1 MIRPRRLLLAI
12 ALLLVSSAGARTEQT
27 GTVKGTVTTGPDRQ
41 VVADAVVMI
50 EGPANSG
57 GTTRATMNQQHEAFA
72 PHVLGVAVGTTVD
85 FPNGDPVLHNVFST
99 SPAKRFDLGMYGQ
112 GETRTVVFDSPGVVL
127 VRCNVHPRMTGYI
140 VVHSN
145 PYVTV
150 TDAHGC
156 RCGSDAVC
164 GTDQVCNDSGYC
176 SARPC
181 KTDDDCDCGVCVNT
195 PSGTCASDFY
205 FCSMLAA

>member
-50 EGPANSG
+50 EGPANGS
-57 GTTRATMNQQHEAFA
+57 GTTRARMNQQHEAFA

-85 FPNGDPVLHNVFST
+85 FPNSDPVLHNVFST

-112 GETRTVVFDSPGVVL
+112 GETRNVVFDSPGVVL

-145 PYVTV
+145 PYVAV
-150 TDAHGC
+150 TDAHG
-156 RCGSDAVC
+156 SYTITSVPP
-164 GTDQVCNDSGYC
+164 GTYT
-176 SARPC
+176 ARIWHEELAGRPVPV
-181 KTDDDCDCGVCVNT
+181 KVFDGRVT
-195 PSGTCASDFY
+195 PLDFG
-205 FCSMLAA
+205 LTRTPTWTPE

>member
-50 EGPANSG
+50 EGPANGG
-57 GTTRATMNQQHEAFA
+57 GTTRTTMNQQHEAFA

-112 GETRTVVFDSPGVVL
+112 GETRNVVFDSPGVVL

-145 PYVTV
+145 PYVAV
-150 TDAHGC
+150 TDAHG
-156 RCGSDAVC
+156 SYTITSVPP
-164 GTDQVCNDSGYC
+164 GTYT
-176 SARPC
+176 ARIWHEELAGRPVPV
-181 KTDDDCDCGVCVNT
+181 KVFDGRVT
-195 PSGTCASDFY
+195 PLDFG
-205 FCSMLAA
+205 LTRTPTWTPE

>member
-1 MIRPRRLLLAI
+1 MIRPRRLLLAVAVLI
-12 ALLLVSSAGARTEQT
+12 VSWAGARTEET

-50 EGPANSG
+50 EGPANGS

-85 FPNGDPVLHNVFST
+85 FPNSDPVLHNVFST

-112 GETRTVVFDSPGVVL
+112 GETRNVVLDSPGVVL
-127 VRCNVHPRMTGYI
+127 VRCNVHSRMTGYI

-145 PYVTV
+145 PYVAV
-150 TDAHGC
+150 TDAHGSYTIT
-156 RCGSDAVC
+156 GVPP
-164 GTDQVCNDSGYC
+164 GTYQARIWHEELSG
-176 SARPC
+176 RTVPV
-181 KTDDDCDCGVCVNT
+181 KVFDDRVT
-195 PSGTCASDFY
+195 PLDITLTRTPTGTSE
-205 FCSMLAA
+205 

>member
-50 EGPANSG
+50 EGPANGS

-112 GETRTVVFDSPGVVL
+112 GETRNVVLDSPGVVL
-127 VRCNVHPRMTGYI
+127 VRCNVHSRMTGYI

-145 PYVTV
+145 PYVAV
-150 TDAHGC
+150 TDAHGSYTIT
-156 RCGSDAVC
+156 GVPP
-164 GTDQVCNDSGYC
+164 GTYQARIWHEELSG
-176 SARPC
+176 RTVPV
-181 KTDDDCDCGVCVNT
+181 KIFDGRVT
-195 PSGTCASDFY
+195 PLDFA
-205 FCSMLAA
+205 LTRTPTWTPE

>member
-1 MIRPRRLLLAI
+1 MIRPRCLLLAI
-12 ALLLVSSAGARTEQT
+12 AVLLVSWAGARTEET

-50 EGPANSG
+50 EGPANGS

-85 FPNGDPVLHNVFST
+85 FPNSDPVLHNVFST

-112 GETRTVVFDSPGVVL
+112 GETRNVVFDSPGVVL
-127 VRCNVHPRMTGYI
+127 VRCNVHSRMTAYI

-145 PYVTV
+145 PYVAV
-150 TDAHGC
+150 TDAHG
-156 RCGSDAVC
+156 SYTITSVPP
-164 GTDQVCNDSGYC
+164 GTYT
-176 SARPC
+176 ARIWHEELAGRPVPV
-181 KTDDDCDCGVCVNT
+181 KVFDGRVT
-195 PSGTCASDFY
+195 PLDFVIGRTQ
-205 FCSMLAA
+205 

>member
-1 MIRPRRLLLAI
+1 MIRPRCLLLAI
-12 ALLLVSSAGARTEQT
+12 AVLLVSWAGARTEET

-50 EGPANSG
+50 EGPANGS

-85 FPNGDPVLHNVFST
+85 FPNSDPVLHNVFST

-112 GETRTVVFDSPGVVL
+112 GETRNVVFDSPGVVL
-127 VRCNVHPRMTGYI
+127 VRCNVHSRMTGYI

-145 PYVTV
+145 PYVAV
-150 TDAHGC
+150 TDAHGSYTIT
-156 RCGSDAVC
+156 GVPP
-164 GTDQVCNDSGYC
+164 GTYQARIWHEELSGRTVPVKVFDGQV
-176 SARPC
+176 
-181 KTDDDCDCGVCVNT
+181 T
-195 PSGTCASDFY
+195 PLDFG
-205 FCSMLAA
+205 LTRTPTWTPE

>member
-1 MIRPRRLLLAI
+1 MIRPRRLLLAV
-12 ALLLVSSAGARTEQT
+12 AVLLVSWAGARTEET

-50 EGPANSG
+50 EGPANGS

-112 GETRTVVFDSPGVVL
+112 GETRNVVFDSPGVVL
-127 VRCNVHPRMTGYI
+127 VRCNVHSRMTAYI

-145 PYVTV
+145 PYVAV
-150 TDAHGC
+150 TDAHGSYTITGVPPGAYQA
-156 RCGSDAVC
+156 RIWHEELSGRTVPVKVFD
-164 GTDQVCNDSGYC
+164 GQV
-176 SARPC
+176 
-181 KTDDDCDCGVCVNT
+181 T
-195 PSGTCASDFY
+195 PLDFA
-205 FCSMLAA
+205 LTRTPTWTPE

>member
-1 MIRPRRLLLAI
+1 MIRPRCLLLAI
-12 ALLLVSSAGARTEQT
+12 AVLLVSWVGARTEET

-50 EGPANSG
+50 EGPANGS

-85 FPNGDPVLHNVFST
+85 FPNSDPVLHNVFST

-112 GETRTVVFDSPGVVL
+112 GETRNVVLDSPGVVL

-145 PYVTV
+145 PYVAV
-150 TDAHGC
+150 TDAHG
-156 RCGSDAVC
+156 SYTITSVPP
-164 GTDQVCNDSGYC
+164 GTYT
-176 SARPC
+176 ARIWHEELAGRPVPV
-181 KTDDDCDCGVCVNT
+181 KVFDGRVT
-195 PSGTCASDFY
+195 PLDFG
-205 FCSMLAA
+205 LTRTPTWTPE

>member
-1 MIRPRRLLLAI
+1 MIHPHRLFLAI
-12 ALLLVSSAGARTEQT
+12 ALLLVPWAGARTEGT
-27 GTVKGTVTTGPDRQ
+27 GTVKGTVTTTDPARQ

-150 TDAHGC
+150 TDAHGSYTIT
-156 RCGSDAVC
+156 GVPP
-164 GTDQVCNDSGYC
+164 GTYEARIWHEALSGR
-176 SARPC
+176 AMPVKVFDGR
-181 KTDDDCDCGVCVNT
+181 VT
-195 PSGTCASDFY
+195 PLDFVIGRTQ
-205 FCSMLAA
+205 

>member
-50 EGPANSG
+50 EGPANGG
-57 GTTRATMNQQHEAFA
+57 GTTRTTMNQQHEAFA

-99 SPAKRFDLGMYGQ
+99 SPPKRFDLGMYGQ
-112 GETRTVVFDSPGVVL
+112 GETRNVVFDSPGVVL

-145 PYVTV
+145 PYVAV
-150 TDAHGC
+150 TDAHG
-156 RCGSDAVC
+156 SYTITSVPP
-164 GTDQVCNDSGYC
+164 GTYT
-176 SARPC
+176 ARIWHEELAGRPVPV
-181 KTDDDCDCGVCVNT
+181 KVFDGRVT
-195 PSGTCASDFY
+195 PLDFT
-205 FCSMLAA
+205 LTRTPPPAPE

>member
-1 MIRPRRLLLAI
+1 MIRPRCLLLAI
-12 ALLLVSSAGARTEQT
+12 AVLLVSWAGARTEET
-27 GTVKGTVTTGPDRQ
+27 GTVKGTVTTGPDRH

-50 EGPANSG
+50 EGPANGS

-85 FPNGDPVLHNVFST
+85 FPNSDPVLHNVFST

-112 GETRTVVFDSPGVVL
+112 GETRNVVFDSPGVVL

-145 PYVTV
+145 PYVAV
-150 TDAHGC
+150 TDAHGSYTIT
-156 RCGSDAVC
+156 GVPP
-164 GTDQVCNDSGYC
+164 GTYQARIWHEELSGRTVPVKVFDGRVTPLDF
-176 SARPC
+176 ALTR
-181 KTDDDCDCGVCVNT
+181 T
-195 PSGTCASDFY
+195 PSSTPE
-205 FCSMLAA
+205 

>member
-12 ALLLVSSAGARTEQT
+12 ALLLVSWAGARTEET

-50 EGPANSG
+50 EGPANGS

-85 FPNGDPVLHNVFST
+85 FPNSDPVLHNVFST

-112 GETRTVVFDSPGVVL
+112 GETRNVVFDSPGVVL
-127 VRCNVHPRMTGYI
+127 VRCNVHPPMTGYI

-150 TDAHGC
+150 TDAHGSYTITGVPPGAYQA
-156 RCGSDAVC
+156 RIWHEELSGRTVPVKVFDDRVTPLDFTLTRTPT
-164 GTDQVCNDSGYC
+164 GTSE
-176 SARPC
+176 
-181 KTDDDCDCGVCVNT
+181 
-195 PSGTCASDFY
+195 
-205 FCSMLAA
+205 

>member
-1 MIRPRRLLLAI
+1 MIRPRRLLLAV
-12 ALLLVSSAGARTEQT
+12 AVLLVSWAGARTEET

-50 EGPANSG
+50 EGPANGG
-57 GTTRATMNQQHEAFA
+57 GTTRTTMNQQHEAFA

-112 GETRTVVFDSPGVVL
+112 GETRNVVFDSPGVVL

-145 PYVTV
+145 PYVAV
-150 TDAHGC
+150 TDAHG
-156 RCGSDAVC
+156 SYTITSVPP
-164 GTDQVCNDSGYC
+164 GTYT
-176 SARPC
+176 ARIWHEELAGRPVPV
-181 KTDDDCDCGVCVNT
+181 KVFDGRVT
-195 PSGTCASDFY
+195 PLDFG
-205 FCSMLAA
+205 LTRTPTWTPE

>member
-1 MIRPRRLLLAI
+1 MIGPRRLLLAI
-12 ALLLVSSAGARTEQT
+12 ALLLVSWAGARTEET

-50 EGPANSG
+50 EGPANGS

-85 FPNGDPVLHNVFST
+85 FPNSDPVLHNVFST

-112 GETRTVVFDSPGVVL
+112 GETRNVVLDSPGVVL
-127 VRCNVHPRMTGYI
+127 VRCNVHSRMTGYI

-145 PYVTV
+145 PYVAV
-150 TDAHGC
+150 TDAHGSYTITGVPPGAYQA
-156 RCGSDAVC
+156 RIWHEELSGRTVPVKVFDDRVTPLDFTLTRTPT
-164 GTDQVCNDSGYC
+164 GTSE
-176 SARPC
+176 
-181 KTDDDCDCGVCVNT
+181 
-195 PSGTCASDFY
+195 
-205 FCSMLAA
+205 

>member
-50 EGPANSG
+50 EGPANGG
-57 GTTRATMNQQHEAFA
+57 GTTRTTMNQQHEAFA

-112 GETRTVVFDSPGVVL
+112 GETRNVVFDSPGVVL

-145 PYVTV
+145 PYVAV
-150 TDAHGC
+150 TDAHG
-156 RCGSDAVC
+156 SYTITSVPP
-164 GTDQVCNDSGYC
+164 GTYT
-176 SARPC
+176 ARIWHEELAGRPVPV
-181 KTDDDCDCGVCVNT
+181 KVFDGRVT
-195 PSGTCASDFY
+195 PLDFT
-205 FCSMLAA
+205 LTRTPTWTPE

>member
-50 EGPANSG
+50 EGPANGS

-85 FPNGDPVLHNVFST
+85 FPNSDPVLHNVFST

-112 GETRTVVFDSPGVVL
+112 GETRNVVFDSPGVVL

-145 PYVTV
+145 PYVAV
-150 TDAHGC
+150 TDAHG
-156 RCGSDAVC
+156 SYTITSVPP
-164 GTDQVCNDSGYC
+164 GTYT
-176 SARPC
+176 ARIWHEELAGRPVPV
-181 KTDDDCDCGVCVNT
+181 KVFDGRVT
-195 PSGTCASDFY
+195 PLDFT
-205 FCSMLAA
+205 LTRTPPPAPE

>member
-1 MIRPRRLLLAI
+1 MIRPRRLLLAV
-12 ALLLVSSAGARTEQT
+12 AVLLVSWAGARTEET

-50 EGPANSG
+50 EGPANGS

-85 FPNGDPVLHNVFST
+85 FPNSDPVLHNVFST

-112 GETRTVVFDSPGVVL
+112 GETRNVVLDSPGVVL
-127 VRCNVHPRMTGYI
+127 VRCNVHSRMTGYI

-145 PYVTV
+145 PYVAV
-150 TDAHGC
+150 TDAHGSYTITGVPPGAYQA
-156 RCGSDAVC
+156 RIWHEELSGRTVPVKVFDDRVTPLDFTLTRTPT
-164 GTDQVCNDSGYC
+164 GTSE
-176 SARPC
+176 
-181 KTDDDCDCGVCVNT
+181 
-195 PSGTCASDFY
+195 
-205 FCSMLAA
+205 

>member
-1 MIRPRRLLLAI
+1 MIRPRCLLLAI
-12 ALLLVSSAGARTEQT
+12 AVLLVSWAGARTEET

-112 GETRTVVFDSPGVVL
+112 GETRNVVFDSPGVVL

-145 PYVTV
+145 PYVAV
-150 TDAHGC
+150 TDAHG
-156 RCGSDAVC
+156 SYTITSVPP
-164 GTDQVCNDSGYC
+164 GTYT
-176 SARPC
+176 ARIWHEELAGRPVPV
-181 KTDDDCDCGVCVNT
+181 KVFDGRVT
-195 PSGTCASDFY
+195 PLDFG
-205 FCSMLAA
+205 LTRTPTWTPE

>member
-12 ALLLVSSAGARTEQT
+12 ALLLVSWAGARTEET

-50 EGPANSG
+50 EGPANGS

-99 SPAKRFDLGMYGQ
+99 STAKRFDLGMYGQ
-112 GETRTVVFDSPGVVL
+112 GETRNVVLDSPGVVL

-145 PYVTV
+145 PYVAV
-150 TDAHGC
+150 TDAHGSYTITGVPPGAYQA
-156 RCGSDAVC
+156 RIWHEELSGRTVPVKVFDDRVTPLDFTLTRTPT
-164 GTDQVCNDSGYC
+164 GTSE
-176 SARPC
+176 
-181 KTDDDCDCGVCVNT
+181 
-195 PSGTCASDFY
+195 
-205 FCSMLAA
+205 

>member
-1 MIRPRRLLLAI
+1 MIRRLLLAI
-12 ALLLVSSAGARTEQT
+12 ALLLVSWASAHTEET

-50 EGPANSG
+50 EGPANGS
-57 GTTRATMNQQHEAFA
+57 GTTRARMNQQHEAFA

-85 FPNGDPVLHNVFST
+85 FPNSDPVLHNVFST

-112 GETRTVVFDSPGVVL
+112 GETRNIAFDSPGVVL

-145 PYVTV
+145 PYVAV
-150 TDAHGC
+150 TDAHGSYTIT
-156 RCGSDAVC
+156 GVPP
-164 GTDQVCNDSGYC
+164 GTYT
-176 SARPC
+176 ARIWHEELAGRPVPV
-181 KTDDDCDCGVCVNT
+181 KVFDGRVT
-195 PSGTCASDFY
+195 PLDFT
-205 FCSMLAA
+205 LTRTPPPAPE